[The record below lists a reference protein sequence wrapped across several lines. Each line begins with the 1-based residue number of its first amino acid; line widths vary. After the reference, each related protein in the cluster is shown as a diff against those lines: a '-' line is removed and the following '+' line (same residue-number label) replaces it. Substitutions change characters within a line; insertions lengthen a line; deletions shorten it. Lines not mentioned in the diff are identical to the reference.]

1 MCVLDKKPLYSINLN
16 GKFPCC
22 LLDEGHA
29 TRVGTL
35 SYSIASKM
43 GYGFAVAEQLWL
55 AGYYHDIGKI
65 FVPENIVSKPGQ
77 LTEKEKEIMRK
88 HTQYGHDL
96 LQNEKTALCDLLA
109 QVALDHHERLD
120 GTGYQGKCKKEI
132 SDAAKIVMVA
142 DVFDALTSDRCYKN
156 AYSREQATL
165 MMKNDAGIKLE
176 KQYVDALCEIVFSP
190 QQGLDFCYSFM
201 QTQHSG

>member
-1 MCVLDKKPLYSINLN
+1 MCVLDKKPLYSVNLN

-35 SYSIASKM
+35 SYSIAIKM
-43 GYGFAVAEQLWL
+43 GYGMAVAEQLWL

-65 FVPENIVSKPGQ
+65 FVPENIISKPEQ
-77 LTEKEKEIMRK
+77 LTEKEKEIMCK
-88 HTQYGHDL
+88 HTRYGHDL
-96 LQNEKTALCDLLA
+96 LLNEKTSLCDLLA

-120 GTGYQGKCKKEI
+120 GTGYQGKGKKEI

-156 AYSREQATL
+156 TYSKKQATL
-165 MMKNDAGIKLE
+165 IMEKDAGIKLE
-176 KQYVDALCEIVFSP
+176 KQYVDMLCQIVFLP
-190 QQGLDFCYSFM
+190 QQGPDSRHSFM
-201 QTQHSG
+201 QI